1 MKRIPVTSSN
11 IMSVGYDPA
20 TRTLEVAY
28 STGVYQYAEVP
39 PEVHLG
45 LMGAGSKGRY
55 LHTQVKP
62 RYGATKVP
70 DTETAAPRGEQGG

>member
-20 TRTLEVAY
+20 TRMLEVAY
-28 STGVYQYAEVP
+28 STGIYQYAGVP
-39 PEVHLG
+39 PEVHLN
-45 LMGAGSKGRY
+45 MMAAESKGRY

-62 RYGATKVP
+62 YYGATKVP
-70 DTETAAPRGEQGG
+70 DTEQSA